1 MGILGIPNRTE
12 NWKTA
17 QTFAPFI
24 GNQFAL
30 RLLAERLSGETPG
43 QEEEVELELF
53 WTGGRDY
60 WYAAKENN
68 AVVKPSPESLGRA
81 YNHYFRNSRDLREEI
96 EEFRKGEPSTKT
108 FQSLLCRNY
117 NVAGENAKKL
127 TNHFRNTEFDV
138 VLETSKYL
146 FIGEA
151 KDESNFDAKSK
162 YVLVH
167 QLIRQYVIAQIL
179 VHLAKRP
186 KTIVPFVVAP
196 GNKLKDLK
204 KNSQIR
210 FMMKEGYLKDSNI
223 LSWGT
228 LTPLPSA
235 SPPPTE

>member
-30 RLLAERLSGETPG
+30 RLLAERLSGEMPG

-60 WYAAKENN
+60 WYAAKENSDI
-68 AVVKPSPESLGRA
+68 VKPSPESLACA
-81 YNHYFRNSRDLREEI
+81 YNHYFCDSRDLRKEI
-96 EEFRKGEPSTKT
+96 EEFQKSSKT
-108 FQSLLCRNY
+108 FNPLLCHNY
-117 NVAGENAKKL
+117 NVAGENAKKKL

-179 VHLAKRP
+179 VHLKEPNAP
-186 KTIVPFVVAP
+186 KCVVPFVVTQGKPEGSKENA
-196 GNKLKDLK
+196 
-204 KNSQIR
+204 QIR
-210 FMMKEGYLKDSNI
+210 FMIDSHRLDKRNI
-223 LSWGT
+223 LSWGEST
-228 LTPLPSA
+228 SLP
-235 SPPPTE
+235 